1 MIEPVAWEITGL
13 KRRSNSHT
21 GALMNSSEDLITR
34 ARAGEQDAFRLIFER
49 YAKPVLSF
57 IYEMVGERDLAE
69 ELAQETFVRAF
80 KNLGR
85 LRDDTKLATWLFG
98 IGKNVAR
105 ESLRSKRKEKQS
117 HCELDAAVLES
128 ETNSRV
134 SPSEDLF
141 GRELDTAIR
150 KALDTLDDDRR
161 LVFILKVYQQCRY
174 DEIAEITGFSV
185 GKVKTDLHRAR
196 VELRRRLSPFLEST
210 R

>member
-1 MIEPVAWEITGL
+1 
-13 KRRSNSHT
+13 
-21 GALMNSSEDLITR
+21 MNSSEDLITR